1 MAVTNVGRISGPL
14 LKANLTRTSDLAF
27 ETNLLYIDVINN
39 RIGVKND
46 APTREF
52 LVSGD
57 AIYRGNLIATNSASI
72 GNINIDG
79 PTDTFSTL
87 TGPINMVA
95 TTNFQMTELRTG
107 NLAFTNS
114 GIRAYNGGD
123 IRIEPGPGAGGGVAD
138 AEYNNGTIINVTGD
152 GSDFFKREVTVNGVR
167 VMGAGTVGGQTA
179 VPDAWLEKVARMFEL
194 FTDSTGAGINQ
205 SYQRALIKTL
215 SGDTGTYHAGQP
227 TIQRVARGAGADYTP
242 NFLTDAGVIS
252 WNLTNLF
259 DTHVQNDMV
268 WYLNS
273 TGDGYGDGDIDAQEV
288 IEHVFHTLHMHGLP
302 ADDIKLYQFL
312 AADWQTGDLYAAMEE
327 AYDAGKWDPSGYQV
341 NPDDWKTDADAFE
354 VAAKEYLYLLNF
366 AMFEYTELWDGGSLA
381 PEWTDDM
388 RTQAGIQ
395 TNNPLGYAFHN
406 TYIAPVISKPSLA
419 TIRSIFQDGNTP
431 AQDDPSLAGA
441 SGYVPTSVGG
451 ATTGKVIIPSDLNT
465 TGNIHATGDI
475 SFDGNIFIGG
485 DGPEDT
491 LSFNGDIE
499 SDLIPDVTSTY
510 DIGSDGQRWGDMHV
524 QTMTGL
530 NDITIDN
537 TISLSGVAVNLGIAN
552 KWYVSTNGTDQL
564 AGNHPNFAF
573 GTIRHALSYIEES
586 TAGPHELHILPGTY
600 TEQFPLEVPANVTV
614 KGAGIRS
621 VTIKPDVP
629 NRYQDA
635 FLMNDASV
643 VTDLTVKDFHYDAN
657 TDRGY
662 GFRFSDNAG
671 IVTKSPYVQNVSV
684 VTQGDTR
691 TATDPRGFDS
701 GDAGRGALVDS
712 DVLDTASPRTS
723 MLFNM
728 VTFITPGAD
737 AVTVKNGSK
746 IEFINCFTYFANR
759 GLYLQHTLNQY
770 TPTAG
775 SYNPATGVMTLTI
788 GNHAI
793 RVNETITIAD
803 NSLTFTCAMDG
814 HATDHTY
821 PRPSDPY
828 SGKKITITE
837 TTATSITCNV
847 GISSNV
853 TAHLFKSATANAV
866 TEGTM
871 TEARVIA
878 SATIYGNQGVVA
890 DGNGSLAYLI
900 SHNFA
905 YVGSGKNVENDVDT
919 IDQTNEVVT
928 TNNARVHFVSQDQGG
943 DFRVGDNFIVD
954 LGKGTTSIAVND
966 GELGASTLT
975 VGVQG
980 KETLVD
986 ATKIDVPNFRISN
999 NTIQTLNNSFSIG
1012 AVGSSNA
1019 VNLTANVLMPK
1030 VDITGNAT
1038 IGGSGLNFGN
1048 DAGDTVNFAMDFEQ
1062 DLLPSQDTQSNIG
1075 SATKNWKETNSS
1087 RITLDNIDI
1096 HNNTIQTTDTNSQL
1110 ELRASGIGKVNLGTV
1125 GFKTNITSAS
1135 GDVAFSGGTTNT
1147 IINSTSHLSLP
1158 SGTSAQ
1164 NPNQGN
1170 AVRFDSSIN
1179 EFELFS
1185 TGKIALNGIKDG
1197 DRDTNIDLSSN
1208 KFTFYT
1214 ANGYAGEIDG
1224 AGNLIVPSF
1233 ASQDQV
1239 AINGNTIGVGSAS
1252 NPQAGFTANGTG
1264 KVVLDTA
1271 NLEISGATIENKLV
1285 NQDITFTGTGLKQ
1298 NRTISFDSTNGYIGP
1313 FGTTV
1318 QRDAITA
1325 RLGAIWWNSDS
1336 GLLEVYAGAVD
1347 GWVSSIGVQSVTV
1360 TDEIA
1365 AELNVVY
1372 NLILN

>member
-14 LKANLTRTSDLAF
+14 LKENLTRTSDLAF
-27 ETNLLYIDVINN
+27 ETDLLYIDVING
-39 RIGVKND
+39 RIGIKDD
-46 APTREF
+46 APTREL
-52 LVSGD
+52 LVNGN

-72 GNINIDG
+72 GNIGIDG

-87 TGPINMVA
+87 TGPINMTA
-95 TTNFQMTELRTG
+95 GTNFQMTELRTG

-123 IRIEPGPGAGGGVAD
+123 IRFQPGPGAGGGSAD
-138 AEYNNGTIINVTGD
+138 PEYNNGALGNVTGN

-167 VMGAGTVGGQTA
+167 VMAAGAVGGQTA
-179 VPDAWLEKVARMFEL
+179 VPDAWIEKVARMFEL
-194 FTDSTGAGINQ
+194 FLDSTGAGIN
-205 SYQRALIKTL
+205 STFQRNLIKTL
-215 SGDTGTYHAGQP
+215 SGDAGTYHAGLP
-227 TIQRVARGAGADYTP
+227 TIQRVARGAGADYST
-242 NFLTDAGVIS
+242 NFLTDPGIVF

-273 TGDGYGDGDIDAQEV
+273 TGSGYGVGDIDAQEV

-302 ADDIKLYQFL
+302 ADDIKLYSFL
-312 AADWQTGDLYAAMEE
+312 AADWQSGDLYAAMEE
-327 AYDAGKWDPSGYQV
+327 AYDAGKWDPSGYQT
-341 NPDDWKTDADAFE
+341 PADAWKTNADAFE
-354 VAAKEYLYLLNF
+354 VAAKEYLFLLNF

-395 TNNPLGYAFHN
+395 ANNPLGYAFHN

-419 TIRSIFQDGNTP
+419 TIRSIFGDGNTP

-441 SGYVPTSVGG
+441 SGYVVTSVGV

-499 SDLIPDVTSTY
+499 SNLIPDVTGTY
-510 DIGSDGQRWGDMHV
+510 DIGSNGQRWGNMNV
-524 QTMTGL
+524 QSMLGL

-537 TISLSGVAVNLGIAN
+537 TISLSGVAVNLGIQN

-573 GTIRHALSYIEES
+573 GTIRHALAYIEES

-600 TEQFPLEVPANVTV
+600 TEQFPLEVPANTTV
-614 KGAGIRS
+614 KGSGIRS
-621 VTIKPDVP
+621 VTVKSDVP
-629 NRYQDA
+629 GRYQDA
-635 FLMNDASV
+635 FLLNDASV

-662 GFRFSDNAG
+662 GFRFAPNAG
-671 IVTKSPYVQNVSV
+671 IVTKSPYIQNVSV

-701 GDAGRGALVDS
+701 GDAGRGALVDG
-712 DVLDTASPRTS
+712 DALDSASPRAS
-723 MLFNM
+723 MLFNA

-737 AVTVKNGSK
+737 GITCKNDSRTE
-746 IEFINCFTYFANR
+746 IINCFTYFADT
-759 GLYLQHTLNQY
+759 GIKLLS
-770 TPTAG
+770 G
-775 SYNPATGVMTLTI
+775 SESRII
-788 GNHAI
+788 GSA
-793 RVNETITIAD
+793 
-803 NSLTFTCAMDG
+803 
-814 HATDHTY
+814 
-821 PRPSDPY
+821 
-828 SGKKITITE
+828 
-837 TTATSITCNV
+837 NV
-847 GISSNV
+847 
-853 TAHLFKSATANAV
+853 
-866 TEGTM
+866 
-871 TEARVIA
+871 
-878 SATIYGNQGVVA
+878 YGNKGITA
-890 DGNGSLAYLI
+890 DGVDTKAYAI

-905 YVGSGKNVENDVDT
+905 YIGTGGDVENDESLL
-919 IDQTNEVVT
+919 DQTKETEQSNSG
-928 TNNARVHFVSQDQGG
+928 RVYFVSQDQSG

-954 LGKGTTSIAVND
+954 LGKGTTSIDVAD
-966 GELGASTLT
+966 GDLGASTLS
-975 VGVQG
+975 VGVAG
-980 KETLVD
+980 TTTLVD

-999 NTIQTLNNSFSIG
+999 NTIQTLNNSLSIG

-1019 VNLTANVLMPK
+1019 VNLTANVLMPNI
-1030 VDITGNAT
+1030 DISGNAT

-1075 SATKNWKETNSS
+1075 SVTKNWKTTNSA

-1110 ELRASGIGKVNLGTV
+1110 ELRANGTGVVNLGTV
-1125 GFKTNITSAS
+1125 RFKTNISSAS
-1135 GDVAFSGGTTNT
+1135 GDVAFSGGTDSTS
-1147 IINSTSHLSLP
+1147 INSTSHMLLP
-1158 SGTSAQ
+1158 SGTTEQ

-1170 AVRFDSSIN
+1170 AIRFDSSIS

-1197 DRDTNIDLSSN
+1197 DRDTQIDLSSN

-1224 AGNLIVPSF
+1224 SGNLVVPNFS
-1233 ASQDQV
+1233 SQDQI

-1271 NLEISGATIENKLV
+1271 NLQISGSVIENKLV
-1285 NQDITFTGTGLKQ
+1285 NQDITFTGTGLKA
-1298 NRTISFDSTNGYIGP
+1298 NRTIEFNSTNGYIGP
-1313 FGTTV
+1313 FGTTA
-1318 QRDAITA
+1318 QRDATVP

-1347 GWVSSIGVQSVTV
+1347 GWVSSIGVQAITV

>member
-1 MAVTNVGRISGPL
+1 MAVTNVGKISGPL

-27 ETNLLYIDVINN
+27 ETDLLYIDVIND

-87 TGPINMVA
+87 TGPINMIA

-123 IRIEPGPGAGGGVAD
+123 IRLQPGPGTGGGSPD
-138 AEYNNGTIINVTGD
+138 AEYNNGAISNVTGD

-167 VMGAGTVGGQTA
+167 VMAAGAVGGQTA

-194 FTDSTGAGINQ
+194 FTDSSGAGINGTF
-205 SYQRALIKTL
+205 QRNLIKTL
-215 SGDTGTYHAGQP
+215 SGDAGTYHVGKP

-242 NFLTDAGVIS
+242 NFLTDAGIIS

-273 TGDGYGDGDIDAQEV
+273 TGDGYGVGDIDAQEV

-302 ADDIKLYQFL
+302 ADDIKLYSFL
-312 AADWQTGDLYAAMEE
+312 AADWQSGDLYAAMEE
-327 AYDAGKWDPSGYQV
+327 AFDAGKWDPSGYQSPA
-341 NPDDWKTDADAFE
+341 NAWKTNADAFE
-354 VAAKEYLYLLNF
+354 VAAKEYLFLLNF

-431 AQDDPSLAGA
+431 AQDDPSQAGA
-441 SGYVPTSVGG
+441 SGYVVTSVGV
-451 ATTGKVIIPSDLNT
+451 ATTGKVIIPSDLNS

-475 SFDGNIFIGG
+475 TFDGNIFIGG
-485 DGPEDT
+485 DGAEDT

-510 DIGSDGQRWGDMHV
+510 DIGSNTQRWGDARIRS
-524 QTMTGL
+524 MTGL

-537 TISLSGVAVNLGIAN
+537 TISLSGVAVNLGIEN

-621 VTIKPDVP
+621 VTVKPDVAG
-629 NRYQDA
+629 RYQDA
-635 FLMNDASV
+635 FLMNNASV
-643 VTDLTVKDFHYDAN
+643 VTDLTVKNFHYDAN

-662 GFRFSDNAG
+662 AFRYATNAG
-671 IVTKSPYVQNVSV
+671 IVTKSPYIQNVSV

-691 TATDPRGFDS
+691 TADDPRGFDS
-701 GDAGRGALVDS
+701 GDAGRGALVDGS
-712 DVLDTASPRTS
+712 ILDSASPRAS
-723 MLFNM
+723 MLFNA

-737 AVTVKNGSK
+737 GITCKNDTRTE
-746 IEFINCFTYFANR
+746 IINCFTYFADT
-759 GLYLQHTLNQY
+759 GIKLES
-770 TPTAG
+770 G
-775 SYNPATGVMTLTI
+775 SESRII
-788 GNHAI
+788 G
-793 RVNETITIAD
+793 
-803 NSLTFTCAMDG
+803 
-814 HATDHTY
+814 
-821 PRPSDPY
+821 
-828 SGKKITITE
+828 
-837 TTATSITCNV
+837 
-847 GISSNV
+847 
-853 TAHLFKSATANAV
+853 SACV
-866 TEGTM
+866 
-871 TEARVIA
+871 
-878 SATIYGNQGVVA
+878 YGNKGITA
-890 DGNGSLAYLI
+890 DGVDTKAYAI

-905 YVGSGKNVENDVDT
+905 YIGAGKDVENDESLW
-919 IDQTNEVVT
+919 DQNKETEESNSG
-928 TNNARVHFVSQDQGG
+928 RVYFVSQDQSG

-954 LGKGTTSIAVND
+954 LGKGTTSIDVAD
-966 GELGASTLT
+966 GDLGASTLT
-975 VGVQG
+975 VGVAG
-980 KETLVD
+980 TTTLVD
-986 ATKIDVPNFRISN
+986 ATKIDVPNFRIAN
-999 NTIQTLNNSFSIG
+999 NTIQTLNNSMTIG
-1012 AVGSSNA
+1012 AVGSANA
-1019 VNLTANVLMPK
+1019 VNLTSNVLMPN
-1030 VDITGNAT
+1030 VDVTGNAT
-1038 IGGSGLNFGN
+1038 IGGSGINFGN
-1048 DAGDTVNFAMDFEQ
+1048 EIGDTVNFAMDFEQ
-1062 DLLPSQDTQSNIG
+1062 DLLPSQDTQGNIG
-1075 SATKNWKETNSS
+1075 STTKNWRTTNSS

-1096 HNNTIQTTDTNSQL
+1096 HNNTIQATDTNTQL
-1110 ELRASGIGKVNLGTV
+1110 ELRASGTGTVNLESV
-1125 GFKTNITSAS
+1125 RFKTSVSSAE
-1135 GDVAFSGGTTNT
+1135 GDVAFSGGSTNT
-1147 IINSTSHLSLP
+1147 IISTTSHMLLP
-1158 SGTSAQ
+1158 SGTTAQ
-1164 NPNQGN
+1164 DPAQGN
-1170 AVRFDSSIN
+1170 AIRFDTDLN

-1208 KFTFYT
+1208 KFTFYG
-1214 ANGYAGEIDG
+1214 ANTYAGEIDG

-1233 ASQDQV
+1233 SSQDQV
-1239 AINGNTIGVGSAS
+1239 AINGNTISVGSAS

-1271 NLEISGATIENKLV
+1271 NLEISGATIENKIV
-1285 NQDITFTGTGLKQ
+1285 NQDITFTGTGVKQ
-1298 NRTISFDSTNGYIGP
+1298 NRTVEFNSTNGYIGP

-1318 QRDAITA
+1318 ERDAITP

-1365 AELNVVY
+1365 EDLNVVY